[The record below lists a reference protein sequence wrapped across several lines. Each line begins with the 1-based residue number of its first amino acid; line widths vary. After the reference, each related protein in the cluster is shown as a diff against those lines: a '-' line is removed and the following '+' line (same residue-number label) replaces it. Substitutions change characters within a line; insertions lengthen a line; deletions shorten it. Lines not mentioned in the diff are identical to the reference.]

1 MKQEAAT
8 ATTATTNAVTNNQVH
23 QLETAFDV
31 FNQMSQQ
38 LETSYQNLEQQTE
51 QLNSELA
58 SSNSERI
65 KQLTE
70 KERLANR
77 LAHLHDLLPGGIVV
91 VDGNGL
97 VSECNSTAVELFEE
111 PLLNERW
118 HEVIQRAIAPVSSEG
133 GEVTFKNGR
142 RLSVSTRSL
151 GSEPGQ
157 IVLLMD
163 ITEQHTLQE
172 MLKRKDRLA
181 VMGEMAASLAHQVRT
196 PLTSALLYLSNLEH
210 AELSPLDRSRF
221 IEKITGRLQ
230 HLERM
235 VKDMLQ
241 FARGG
246 SFEMEE
252 IHIQELVYEF
262 QQTLEPQLKQCNG
275 KLDINIYALSACVRG
290 NREALLGVLLNLAT
304 NAMQACEKDI
314 KLSLEVRHNK
324 NNDVVILLR
333 DNGPGIS
340 DEVLEQ
346 LFTPFFTTRSGGT
359 GLGLAVARAVV
370 NAHHGEIHVD
380 SKIGKGSS
388 FMVCLPTVDCVSTMS
403 GGSSSQFVSPA
414 KKILNH

>member
-1 MKQEAAT
+1 MGSQNT
-8 ATTATTNAVTNNQVH
+8 GSQNTGSQNS
-23 QLETAFDV
+23 QLKAAFDV
-31 FNQMSQQ
+31 FNQMSEQ
-38 LETSYQNLEQQTE
+38 LEASYQNLEQQTE

-58 SSNSERI
+58 SSRSERI

-91 VDGNGL
+91 VDGNGI
-97 VSECNSTAVELFEE
+97 VSECNSTATELFGES
-111 PLLNERW
+111 LLYDHW
-118 HEVIQRAIAPVSSEG
+118 HEIIQRAVAPVSSKS

-151 GSEPGQ
+151 DSEPGQ

-172 MLKRKDRLA
+172 MIKRQDRLA

-196 PLTSALLYLSNLEH
+196 PLSSALLYLSNLEH

-221 IEKITGRLQ
+221 IGKITGRLQ

-246 SFEMEE
+246 SFDMED
-252 IHIQELVYEF
+252 ILIQELVYEF
-262 QQTLEPQLKQCNG
+262 QQTLEPQLQQCDG
-275 KLDINIYALSACVRG
+275 QLEINIYALSACVRG

-304 NAMQACEKDI
+304 NAIQACGEDI
-314 KLSLEVRHNK
+314 KLCLEVRHNK
-324 NNDVVILLR
+324 NNDIVILLQ
-333 DNGPGIS
+333 DNGSGIPE
-340 DEVLEQ
+340 DIQEE
-346 LFTPFFTTRSGGT
+346 LFTPFFTTRPGGT

-370 NAHHGEIHVD
+370 NAHHGDIYVD

-388 FMVCLPTVDCVSTMS
+388 FIVCLPCADEMASMS
-403 GGSSSQFVSPA
+403 EDVPVRSVGQVR
-414 KKILNH
+414 KTLNH